1 MIYVCYNLDA
11 FINFKRIFVIFHNH
25 EKQEKVVL
33 EGMGILGCRNRV
45 IFVFPAYE

>member
-25 EKQEKVVL
+25 EKQERWRGK
-33 EGMGILGCRNRV
+33 GCSGKYGN
-45 IFVFPAYE
+45 FGL